1 MSFFENLKKLTSF
14 RIGWFRLKVG
24 VKSTT
29 FDQDKADEEKKRP
42 SGIAPESEPPVIPPP
57 EIRLPEKHKEAK
69 MVYKGNNPCNVRRSS
84 DTFKGEI
91 KSTGAFKVFIDNAHG
106 YRCTMVI
113 LRTYIRRHG
122 IDTIEG
128 IINRFAPPDDN
139 NPTENYIN
147 FVADKSGFIR
157 SQTIAFAKDA
167 ILPIIYAISWFEQG
181 RKPNMSEIEAGWA
194 LL

>member
-1 MSFFENLKKLTSF
+1 
-14 RIGWFRLKVG
+14 
-24 VKSTT
+24 
-29 FDQDKADEEKKRP
+29 
-42 SGIAPESEPPVIPPP
+42 
-57 EIRLPEKHKEAK
+57 
-69 MVYKGNNPCNVRRSS
+69 MVYKGNNPCNVRRSP

-91 KSTGAFKVFIDNAHG
+91 KSDGAFKVFIDNAHG
-106 YRCTMVI
+106 YRCAMVI

-128 IINRFAPPDDN
+128 IINRFAPPSDN

-157 SQTIAFAKDA
+157 SQTIVFAKES

-181 RKPNMSEIEAGWA
+181 RKPDMSEIEAGWA